1 MYKVPAK
8 KLMQKKLIIL
18 WIPKDLLALYFSVE
32 LFAFIS
38 NSTQTFSLFESDP
51 QFFSFISLLDLLDLY
66 INRLSVL
73 VFYFWPAFPTL

>member
-32 LFAFIS
+32 LFAFNS
-38 NSTQTFSLFESDP
+38 NSTQTFSLFESVP